1 MELDPGAFGVT
12 KAERDRLLHRAA
24 ATHRQHLAA
33 EALAADDYLN
43 AALEL
48 LDFDRRHG
56 TWTPHAPGPGS
67 ATWSDDDGPLEYVR
81 AQWTEQGETPY
92 C

>member
-1 MELDPGAFGVT
+1 MELDPGFAGVT
-12 KAERDRLLHRAA
+12 KAERDRLLQCAVVADRH
-24 ATHRQHLAA
+24 HLANP
-33 EALAADDYLN
+33 ALNPDDYLN

-48 LDFDRRHG
+48 MAFDRRYG
-56 TWTPHAPGPGS
+56 TWAPGSPGPGS

-81 AQWTEQGETPY
+81 AQWADGGEQPY